1 MQHVEYKG
9 VMFSVNSDA
18 TRVTAKAKATDGTDI
33 TVTGKA
39 PGGGKQ
45 LWRLGD
51 TLEELHQHLL
61 FKIREL
67 GGDYDLTSANA
78 PIRAREHK
86 GGVIIYWRGIKNPQR
101 YRGCYYL
108 DITGGKFECITA
120 TPRLD
125 GYASADMLAAALE
138 REALAKLHQR

>member
-18 TRVTAKAKATDGTDI
+18 TCVAAKAQATDGTAV
-33 TVTGKA
+33 TVTGKV
-39 PGGGKQ
+39 PGGVNNSDA
-45 LWRLGD
+45 LGD
-51 TLEELHQHLL
+51 TLEELHQQLL

-67 GGDYDLTSANA
+67 GGDYDLTSASA

-101 YRGCYYL
+101 YRGCYCL